1 MMMQRGDEPADL
13 FMVSSDSSDGVIVTQ
28 DRTPSGFE
36 NYRNVERFND
46 NCPGE
51 GGSNLVVIAE
61 ERNEKLGA
69 SVPWTLKTRKRK
81 TPTLRKFSNRQTAS
95 YVRSVALLP

>member
-1 MMMQRGDEPADL
+1 MQRGDEPADL
-13 FMVSSDSSDGVIVTQ
+13 FMVSSDSSDGAIVTQ

-36 NYRNVERFND
+36 NSRNVERFND

-69 SVPWTLKTRKRK
+69 RSWTLKTRRRK
-81 TPTLRKFSNRQTAS
+81 TPTLREFSNRQTAS
-95 YVRSVALLP
+95 YFRSVALLP

>member
-1 MMMQRGDEPADL
+1 
-13 FMVSSDSSDGVIVTQ
+13 MVSSDSSDGVMVTQ

-36 NYRNVERFND
+36 NSRNVERFND

-69 SVPWTLKTRKRK
+69 SVSWTLKTRKRK
-81 TPTLRKFSNRQTAS
+81 TRLGNSRTAKRRATSDPWLCYLDPFLRNRYS
-95 YVRSVALLP
+95 SIL